1 MDSLQTDPLELSNL
15 LTDNQ
20 CDTEWT
26 EKPLKENDFETIFL
40 SESEATNINNLRN
53 QSIPNMLRQTI
64 ESIQKDNPQIET
76 IFVDSESE
84 GDCNETQT
92 DLNTLIDDDSAT
104 DDAVDDSATDDASE
118 TAEFDDHNSIE
129 FIGKCFVYISLHC
142 NCYFWFTISGL
153 LLLCNSKCRCLQI

>member
-1 MDSLQTDPLELSNL
+1 M
-15 LTDNQ
+15 DNQ

-26 EKPLKENDFETIFL
+26 ETALNENDFETIFL
-40 SESEATNINNLRN
+40 SETEATNINNLRS
-53 QSIPNMLRQTI
+53 QNMSTVLRQTI

-76 IFVDSESE
+76 VFVDSESE

-92 DLNTLIDDDSAT
+92 DLEIFIDDDDSAT

-129 FIGKCFVYISLHC
+129 FIGKCVY
-142 NCYFWFTISGL
+142 YFTIICYL
-153 LLLCNSKCRCLQI
+153 M

>member
-1 MDSLQTDPLELSNL
+1 M
-15 LTDNQ
+15 DNQ

-26 EKPLKENDFETIFL
+26 ETPLNENDFETIFL
-40 SESEATNINNLRN
+40 PETEATNINNLRN
-53 QSIPNMLRQTI
+53 QSISTMLRQTI

-76 IFVDSESE
+76 VFVDSESE

-92 DLNTLIDDDSAT
+92 NLEIFIDDDSAT

-129 FIGKCFVYISLHC
+129 FIGKCSYLI
-142 NCYFWFTISGL
+142 TMQL
-153 LLLCNSKCRCLQI
+153 LILDTLL